1 MIEYLVKS
9 RLGIQREDGKIEIK
23 EVITPYKNFKNPID
37 ARQQAYNHYTNLLEV
52 IGNNK
57 DDPENNLSEHIW
69 KFSEKSS
76 LPNGNLKL
84 RYPTNKEEFGVN
96 LYFIIDE
103 DFKNVKKG
111 QEYLIIGEQEERNY
125 LTTAENLVTEME
137 YFNEK
142 DFNTEKWITT
152 IKYWNYESDLE
163 NEEVIK
169 KVLFTPFDFWKN
181 WNPQLA
187 EGNME

>member
-1 MIEYLVKS
+1 MIEYIVKS
-9 RLGIQREDGKIEIK
+9 RLAFQNEDGKIEIQ
-23 EVITPYKNFKNPID
+23 EVGTPYVDLENPID
-37 ARQQAYNHYTNLLEV
+37 ARKNAYEHTLSLLDV
-52 IGNNK
+52 IGGNK
-57 DDPENNLSEHIW
+57 YDPEKNLSEHISQFSQKKTFQIGKS
-69 KFSEKSS
+69 KFQ
-76 LPNGNLKL
+76 
-84 RYPTNKEEFGVN
+84 YPTNQEGLGFN
-96 LYFIIDE
+96 LFFILDE
-103 DFKNVKKG
+103 DFKKIRKG

-137 YFNEK
+137 YFDEKGFNNEK
-142 DFNTEKWITT
+142 WTTE
-152 IKYWNYESDLE
+152 IKYWNYESYRE

>member
-1 MIEYLVKS
+1 MIEYIVKS
-9 RLGIQREDGKIEIK
+9 RLAYQSEDGKIEIK
-23 EVITPYKNFKNPID
+23 EVVSPFKNSENPVL
-37 ARQQAYNHYTNLLEV
+37 ARQNAYNHYINLLEV

-57 DDPENNLSEHIW
+57 DDLENNLSEHIW
-69 KFSEKSS
+69 KFSEKS
-76 LPNGNLKL
+76 LLHNGNLKL
-84 RYPTNKEEFGVN
+84 RIPTNKEEFGVN
-96 LYFIIDE
+96 LYFVLDE
-103 DFKNVKKG
+103 DFKKLKKG
-111 QEYLIIGEQEERNY
+111 KEYLIIGEQEERNY

-137 YFNEK
+137 YFIDK

-152 IKYWNYESDLE
+152 IKYWNYESDRE